1 MQVSVKAITPPL
13 KPNRLADATVEL
25 SDGSGHSVEISD
37 IRILRNQK
45 TGELWIA
52 PPTHSIPH
60 PQKKWDYAKTCEF
73 SRALFRDIEAAVLDA
88 YAAWQAAQAG
98 RP

>member
-1 MQVSVKAITPPL
+1 MQISVKTITTPL
-13 KPNRLADATVEL
+13 KPTRLADATVEL

-52 PPTHSIPH
+52 PPTHSIAH

-73 SRALFRDIEAAVLDA
+73 SRALFRDIESAVLDA
-88 YAAWQAAQAG
+88 YAAWQQGGG
-98 RP
+98 R